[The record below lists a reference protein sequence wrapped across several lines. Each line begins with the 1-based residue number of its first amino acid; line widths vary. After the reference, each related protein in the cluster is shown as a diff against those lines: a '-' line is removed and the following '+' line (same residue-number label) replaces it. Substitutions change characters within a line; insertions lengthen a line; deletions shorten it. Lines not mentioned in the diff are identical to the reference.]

1 MCDLNARWIDGIDG
15 SRQLWRT
22 SKLTTAGDGDGPPQ
36 LHIIHPFHPLRGA
49 VVRYVVTGKLWG
61 EARVTVETAEGTL
74 RSLPVGWTDLLPVEP
89 IVTAGRGRAAFRL
102 TDLVTLADLVEER
115 TRR

>member
-1 MCDLNARWIDGIDG
+1 
-15 SRQLWRT
+15 
-22 SKLTTAGDGDGPPQ
+22 
-36 LHIIHPFHPLRGA
+36 

-74 RSLPVGWTDLLPVEP
+74 RSLPVGWTDLLPTDP
-89 IVTAGRGRAAFRL
+89 LVTVGHGRAAFRL
-102 TDLVTLADLVEER
+102 PDLLTLADMVEGR